1 MTNYGLQI
9 GQQYTRKEFFKA
21 VLGEEPKKGDSLK
34 KQRDLI
40 DRKVKYEV
48 KKVGRNNIYTPTEF
62 YKSEQIELSG
72 KYEKLISPMI
82 LSKLNDSPTK
92 SITLP
97 TNLLMKEFG
106 MINDNYIKHSK
117 YIKSTSEKIDVKP
130 YNLLQFNNVVDTN
143 IKKILKRSLEGL
155 RDKNII
161 RYDMVTMIAFTV
173 KGKNES
179 NKGYILANN
188 EMLDIIQET
197 TYRALEYF
205 EIVKE
210 SDIYKSGKSHQFY
223 KFINNAIKQKIEI
236 ILINQLGLKLDEQI
250 FFNYYYSAYKISS
263 TDYIIKKQLSKEEYK
278 ISMDALN
285 RLVVNYLNNNVEKT
299 ADSES
304 RRSNLRE
311 LRLKYENNIG
321 FDNSYIKEY
330 IKDAKWMVE
339 LFIQLDTIEVE

>member
-1 MTNYGLQI
+1 MTKYGLQI
-9 GQQYTRKEFFKA
+9 GKQYTRKELFEL
-21 VLGEEPKKGDSLK
+21 VLGEEPRKGDSLK
-34 KQRDLI
+34 RQIKII
-40 DRKVKYEV
+40 DSKLKYEV
-48 KKVGRNNIYTPTEF
+48 KKVGRNNIYTPIEF

-117 YIKSTSEKIDVKP
+117 YITSTSEKIDVKP

-143 IKKILKRSLEGL
+143 IKKILKRSLESL

-161 RYDMVTMIAFTV
+161 RYDMVTMIAFTI
-173 KGKNES
+173 KGR
-179 NKGYILANN
+179 NKSDKCYILANN
-188 EMLDIIQET
+188 EMLGIIQET
-197 TYRALEYF
+197 TYRALEHF
-205 EIVKE
+205 DIVKE
-210 SDIYKSGKSHQFY
+210 SDVYKSGKSHQFY
-223 KFINNAIKQKIEI
+223 KLINDAIKQKIES
-236 ILINQLGLKLDEQI
+236 ILLNQIDLELDEEI
-250 FFNYYYSAYKISS
+250 IFNYYYSAYRISS

-278 ISMDALN
+278 VSMNALN
-285 RLVVNYLNNNVEKT
+285 GLVVNYLNNNIEKT

-311 LRLKYENNIG
+311 LKWKYENNIG
-321 FDNSYIKEY
+321 FDNSYIKDY